1 VKAVNLIPTDARR
14 GGGGGASFGS
24 QAPTYLILGVL
35 AVALAF
41 VTVYV
46 LTSNSIADRTAKL
59 TSLQTQLSQTQAR
72 AQTLVNYTQFAQ
84 TVEHRTQSVRDIAS
98 TRFVWY
104 TPLSDLAKVVPANT
118 SLQSLSA
125 SLGSTSAT
133 GGTGTS
139 TGSSG
144 GGTLLASATGPAIEL
159 TGCTKT
165 QDDVAR
171 LMSRLRLIDGVTGVT
186 LASSQKPSQASA
198 AVSSGQSGVV
208 GCGSNAPT
216 FDLMVALTPVPGSAS
231 ATGATGTTAGTAPGT
246 APTPTTTATGT
257 STTPSTTTSTTP
269 GATTPGA
276 ITTAP
281 GTTTT
286 TPGATSTTPAT
297 TSTAG
302 SAQ

>member
-1 VKAVNLIPTDARR
+1 MKAVNLIPMDARR
-14 GGGGGASFGS
+14 GGGGGASFAT

-59 TSLQTQLSQTQAR
+59 TTLQTQVSQTQAQ

-84 TVEHRTQSVRDIAS
+84 LVRERTQSVRDIAS
-98 TRFVWY
+98 TRFAWY
-104 TPLSDLAKVVPANT
+104 TPLSGLSRVVPANT
-118 SLQSLSA
+118 SLQSLNA
-125 SLGSTSAT
+125 SLGSTSTT

-139 TGSSG
+139 ASG
-144 GGTLLASATGPAIEL
+144 GGSLIGSATGPAIEL
-159 TGCTKT
+159 TGCTKS

-186 LASSQKPSQASA
+186 LASSQKPGQNSS
-198 AVSSGQSGVV
+198 AVSSGSAGAV

-216 FDLMVALTPVPGSAS
+216 FDLMVALTPLPGSAS
-231 ATGATGTTAGTAPGT
+231 ATGAAAGTAT
-246 APTPTTTATGT
+246 TPTTGT
-257 STTPSTTTSTTP
+257 STTPATTTT
-269 GATTPGA
+269 ATTPGA
-276 ITTAP
+276 
-281 GTTTT
+281 T

-297 TSTAG
+297 TTTAG
-302 SAQ
+302 STQ

>member
-1 VKAVNLIPTDARR
+1 VKAVNLIPTDVRR
-14 GGGGGASFGS
+14 GGGGGSSFAS

-35 AVALAF
+35 AVALAL

-59 TSLQTQLSQTQAR
+59 TSLQTQLDQTQAQ
-72 AQTLVNYTQFAQ
+72 AQTLVNHTQFAQ
-84 TVEHRTQSVRDIAS
+84 LVQERTQSVRDIAS
-98 TRFVWY
+98 TRFAWY
-104 TPLSDLAKVVPANT
+104 PPLSDLSKVVPANT
-118 SLQSLSA
+118 SLQSLNA
-125 SLGSTSAT
+125 SLGSTSTT

-139 TGSSG
+139 ASG
-144 GGTLLASATGPAIEL
+144 GGSLIGSATGPAIEL
-159 TGCTKT
+159 TGCTRT

-186 LASSQKPSQASA
+186 LASSQKPGQNSS
-198 AVSSGQSGVV
+198 AVSSGSAGAV

-231 ATGATGTTAGTAPGT
+231 ATGAAAGTGSGT
-246 APTPTTTATGT
+246 ATTPTTGT
-257 STTPSTTTSTTP
+257 STTPATTTTATTP

-276 ITTAP
+276 TTAAP
-281 GTTTT
+281 GATTT

-297 TSTAG
+297 TTTAG
-302 SAQ
+302 STQ